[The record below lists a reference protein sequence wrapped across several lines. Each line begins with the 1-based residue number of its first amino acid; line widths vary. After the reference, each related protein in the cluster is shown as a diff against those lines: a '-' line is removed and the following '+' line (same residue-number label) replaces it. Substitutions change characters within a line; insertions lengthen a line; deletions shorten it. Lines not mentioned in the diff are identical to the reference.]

1 MHILSAFQASLL
13 GALPKVDTETARS
26 LRRSTSAAQ
35 EGASCPPT
43 SPQISLLGN
52 HSQRHAAGNTDSE
65 GDSEGKSEGDSEVK
79 SATSSQDELPFSS
92 SSFTGA
98 DGHSSDASSPSV
110 TALHDAV
117 RHSAQ
122 SRQAS
127 GARPE
132 TSAQASPS
140 STSASYSPL
149 LSIPYTS
156 NAQKLAAAPFSQV
169 SRPARLCGSLSRMGC
184 HALQPTSFSC
194 AAPSG
199 QSSLACMSSGSG
211 RLRNQAGCRG
221 RSTVRLGKALLASH
235 RTAGKLAAACSS
247 SGSGLSIPLSSTW
260 RLHATGSHGT
270 TAETADS
277 EVASVK
283 GSSLNAAAPSASGQA
298 SSDTKATV
306 EQALDEAAIIDRR
319 SSHKQASSSS
329 SSSSGSSSQ
338 DIQDISSSDAADLL
352 STNHNESTLSLDL
365 ASLPE
370 PASSSS
376 LPPPKPMTKQPGQA
390 SSQQAPL
397 SESSDASAVLGRKG
411 HNESTISL
419 DLNNLP
425 VPTELVRPPAR
436 PRRPTP
442 PPAYRD
448 NGDPGLFPNLP
459 NSLDWDDL
467 QVEQPPRTRP
477 GPTSQPPRK
486 QGPRNGSWDNLQP
499 LFRPPLPLQEPQ
511 EASNEA
517 VAVDLMFSALQN
529 KRYKHVKGTSYKD
542 ATFALVPVDRK
553 VGHQVHAY
561 CSLQLLAPICFMLGL
576 LCCRNLQAKHVHA
589 AHSGTC
595 SCMYLSQLTSSTTPG
610 CFVVALAKL
619 LTFCKDSCCTAASL

>member
-1 MHILSAFQASLL
+1 MVTHILFAFQASLL
-13 GALPKVDTETARS
+13 GALPKVDTETAHS

-35 EGASCPPT
+35 EALQGASCPPT
-43 SPQISLLGN
+43 SPQNSLLGN
-52 HSQRHAAGNTDSE
+52 QSQPHAAGKADSE
-65 GDSEGKSEGDSEVK
+65 GDSEVM
-79 SATSSQDELPFSS
+79 SATSLQDDLPFTT

-98 DGHSSDASSPSV
+98 DGHDSDASSPSA
-110 TALHDAV
+110 TALHDAF
-117 RHSAQ
+117 RHSTQ

-132 TSAQASPS
+132 TSTHASSS

-169 SRPARLCGSLSRMGC
+169 SRSARPCGSLSRMGC
-184 HALQPTSFSC
+184 HALQPTSLSS

-211 RLRNQAGCRG
+211 RLQNQAGCRG

-235 RTAGKLAAACSS
+235 RTAGQLAAAYSG
-247 SGSGLSIPLSSTW
+247 SGSGLSVPVSSTW

-283 GSSLNAAAPSASGQA
+283 GSSLDAAASSAGGQA
-298 SSDTKATV
+298 SSETKATV

-329 SSSSGSSSQ
+329 SNSASQ

-477 GPTSQPPRK
+477 GPTSQPLRK

-511 EASNEA
+511 ETSNEA

-576 LCCRNLQAKHVHA
+576 LCCWNLQAKHVHA
-589 AHSGTC
+589 AHSGT
-595 SCMYLSQLTSSTTPG
+595 
-610 CFVVALAKL
+610 
-619 LTFCKDSCCTAASL
+619 